1 MEAEA
6 QQARQDDRDYY
17 DLKLEWA
24 EILVLGYWVA
34 AGIALIFLCI
44 GLVKLYKWAKSV
56 EKTE

>member
-6 QQARQDDRDYY
+6 QQARQDHRDYY

-34 AGIALIFLCI
+34 AGIGLILLII
-44 GLVKLYKWAKSV
+44 GMIRLYRWAKTVDS
-56 EKTE
+56 